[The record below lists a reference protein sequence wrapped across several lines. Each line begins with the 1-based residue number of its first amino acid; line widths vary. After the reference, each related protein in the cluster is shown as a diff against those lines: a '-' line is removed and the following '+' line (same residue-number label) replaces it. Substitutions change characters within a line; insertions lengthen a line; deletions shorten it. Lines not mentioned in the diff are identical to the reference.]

1 MNKKIKI
8 LLFSL
13 FILLFT
19 FIVKID
25 DVKAACSVHVSS
37 PKSAVV
43 GSTFKVSATVSSD
56 VGSWYYVLS
65 YDSSKV
71 QLVSGNPKVVGV
83 IGDSKTSSY
92 TFKAISSG
100 TTSFKAVNLSLA
112 SNSTNAQCSASA
124 GSSSITMKTQAEIEA
139 GYSKNNNLSSLSVEG
154 GELTPAFDKNNLEYS
169 VTLPVDTTKA
179 IINAT
184 LEDKTASITG
194 IGEVDVIDGIN
205 KKEVVVTAQHGE
217 KKTYVL
223 NITVKELDPIKV
235 KVDGKEYTVVRK
247 KGQIESIPT
256 GFIESTVT
264 INDQEIAAYKNEA
277 AKLTLVVLKDDKDN
291 KALFIYDEKK
301 KKYSKFNE
309 VTAASVNLLILDEKA
324 SDVPKDFKEKTFKIE
339 GKSINGYKLKGDTND
354 RYYLVYAQNMET
366 GNKGLYLYD
375 SRDKTFQIYFSDIVD
390 LKNKDINTR
399 NYIIIG
405 LGLFTLLLLIIILA
419 KNKKIRKLKNRFT
432 NDSSSRDEKTDS
444 YELDDL
450 DDRPVVK
457 EISEDEY
464 TIRKKS
470 KKQKLEEIRKAKER
484 LDRSKPSYRKV
495 SLEDDD
501 YE

>member
-1 MNKKIKI
+1 MNKKVKI

-13 FILLFT
+13 FILFT
-19 FIVKID
+19 FLIKID
-25 DVKAACSVHVSS
+25 GVKAACSISVSS
-37 PKSAVV
+37 PKSAVA
-43 GSTFKVSATVSSD
+43 GSTFKVSTTVSSD

-71 QLVSGNPKVVGV
+71 QLISGSTKVVGV

-92 TFKAISSG
+92 TFKALTSG
-100 TTSFKAVNLSLA
+100 TTSFKAVNVSLA

-124 GSSSITMKTQAEIEA
+124 GSSSVTIKTQAEIEA
-139 GYSKNNNLSSLSVEG
+139 SYSKNNNLSSLSVEG

-184 LEDKTASITG
+184 LEDKTASLTG
-194 IGEVDVIDGIN
+194 AGEVDVIDGIN
-205 KKEVVVTAQHGE
+205 KKEIVVTAQHGE

-235 KVDGKEYTVVRK
+235 KVNGKEYTVVRK
-247 KGQIESIPT
+247 SGQIENIPT
-256 GFIESTVT
+256 GFTETKVT
-264 INDQEIAAYKNEA
+264 IDDQEITAYKNEA
-277 AKLTLVVLKDDKDN
+277 AKLTLVVLKDEEGN
-291 KALFIYDEKK
+291 KALFIYDEKNN
-301 KKYSKFNE
+301 KYLKFNE
-309 VTAASVNLLILDEKA
+309 VTTASVNLLILDEKTN
-324 SDVPKDFKEKTFKIE
+324 DVPKEFKKATFKIE
-339 GKSINGYKLKGDTND
+339 DKKIKGYKLKDDTND

-390 LKNKDINTR
+390 LKNKDIEIR

-405 LGLFTLLLLIIILA
+405 LGAFIFLLLIIIA
-419 KNKKIRKLKNRFT
+419 TKNKKIKKIKKNFSNVS
-432 NDSSSRDEKTDS
+432 NDRNEKTVS
-444 YELDDL
+444 YDLDDL
-450 DDRPVVK
+450 DDRPTVK
-457 EISEDEY
+457 EISDDEY

-470 KKQKLEEIRKAKER
+470 KKQKLEEIRRAKER
-484 LDRSKPSYRKV
+484 LDKSKPSYRKV